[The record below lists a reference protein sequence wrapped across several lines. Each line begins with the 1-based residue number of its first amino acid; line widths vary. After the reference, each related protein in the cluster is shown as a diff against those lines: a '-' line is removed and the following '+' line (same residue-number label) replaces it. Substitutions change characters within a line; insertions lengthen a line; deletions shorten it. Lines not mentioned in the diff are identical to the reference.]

1 MELREFITSCRRVL
15 TISKKPSG
23 NELQL
28 SVKISALGLLLI
40 GGVAFIIRF
49 ASAMIQ
55 GFTAP

>member
-1 MELREFITSCRRVL
+1 MEFREFMTNCKRVL

>member
-1 MELREFITSCRRVL
+1 MGLREFMTGCRRVL
-15 TISKKPSG
+15 MISKKPSG

-55 GFTAP
+55 GFTAS